1 MMSQV
6 KGHGTLGRHLIHYI
20 LHGWSTR
27 GRFSRIRTRASGKDS
42 SSQQLHQMDAP
53 DWSHNRME
61 GRKGEESSGVP
72 LDGNKSPCTSEA
84 PTEWE
89 TTELIPAETLLASLG
104 AFKGRM
110 GERSSSRS
118 SCVKDCGW
126 RVCKPHLNK
135 GEQMCYRVTRICNT
149 LMKAKAVYGA
159 IMRSTKKR
167 KRLRRGHME
176 QSWWRVMSGGFWWI
190 SEHHCIPDIRLV
202 QSHPVGLHV
211 QL

>member
-1 MMSQV
+1 MAGLQE
-6 KGHGTLGRHLIHYI
+6 GALAGLGLELQGKIHHPNSCI
-20 LHGWSTR
+20 RWMLQTEATTEWR
-27 GRFSRIRTRASGKDS
+27 G
-42 SSQQLHQMDAP
+42 
-53 DWSHNRME
+53 
-61 GRKGEESSGVP
+61 GEESSGVP

-104 AFKGRM
+104 AFKGRT

-176 QSWWRVMSGGFWWI
+176 QSWWRVMSGGF
-190 SEHHCIPDIRLV
+190 
-202 QSHPVGLHV
+202 
-211 QL
+211 